1 MEILPIIVRL
11 NISSCAM
18 VKTCLCFPTKGDG
31 FPVLRLRPL
40 RFRSASDRARPL
52 GYQWQWRLFSYWL
65 FGHLAPMA
73 GRQQPDSLSWV
84 ACIYIYV
91 KNATNI
97 YIYTT
102 CFYSFQKYIHWDLQH
117 IYVFTNTALY
127 ILTKKIYLHTTYIY
141 IQCICIYIYIQHQ
154 YKYSIYLH
162 TT

>member
-84 ACIYIYV
+84 ACIYI
-91 KNATNI
+91 
-97 YIYTT
+97 
-102 CFYSFQKYIHWDLQH
+102 
-117 IYVFTNTALY
+117 
-127 ILTKKIYLHTTYIY
+127 
-141 IQCICIYIYIQHQ
+141 CIKCNKHIYIQHVFIVF
-154 YKYSIYLH
+154 KNIFIEIYNIYMYLQIQH
-162 TT
+162 YIY